1 VIAAVNAE
9 TIWNASDN
17 RNVDNH
23 VVVVTGV
30 DTKAGVVH
38 LNDSGIRSG
47 RDEQVPL
54 TTFEKAWATSDNLA
68 VVTT

>member
-9 TIWNASDN
+9 TIWDTPTN

-38 LNDSGIRSG
+38 LNGSGIRSG
-47 RDEQVPL
+47 RDEQVAL